1 MAFVTRDSCT
11 LYYETLGEVG
21 PWLTLING
29 HTRSSRDFRLLAGNL
44 ARQGLRCLLFDN
56 RGSGET
62 VCNTPFTLKDIAE
75 DAVFLWNELGIQA
88 SIVMGLS
95 MGGIVSQIL
104 QHLEPHKVRALI
116 LVSTGSSEQS
126 LSQEAFEP
134 WGQTEQSVERKLQ
147 SYFTESFMS
156 RNKIL
161 VQAMAKQILI
171 GITSDDFV
179 RRAES
184 QREAMRGA
192 DTKAYLNKIDCPTL
206 IIHGTDDRIIPF
218 AAGEQLHSLIPG
230 SELRALNGI
239 GHLVLAEYSKNLAQD
254 VLTFVKGLEEI

>member
-1 MAFVTRDSCT
+1 MAFVTRDSCN
-11 LYYETLGEVG
+11 LYYETLGEAG

-44 ARQGLRCLLFDN
+44 AKQGLRCLLFDN
-56 RGSGET
+56 RGSGDT
-62 VCNTPFTLKDIAE
+62 VCDTSFTLKDIAE
-75 DAVFLWNELGIQA
+75 DVVFLWNELGIQG

-104 QHLEPHKVRALI
+104 QHLAPSKVQGLI

-134 WGQTEQSVERKLQ
+134 WGQTEESVERKLRA
-147 SYFTESFMS
+147 YFTESFLG

-171 GITSDDFV
+171 GITSDDFE
-179 RRAES
+179 RRAQS
-184 QREAMRGA
+184 QREAMRA
-192 DTKAYLNKIDCPTL
+192 VDTKAYLGKVSCPTL

-218 AAGEQLHSLIPG
+218 AAGEELHRLIPG
-230 SELRALNGI
+230 SELKTLEGI

-254 VLTFVKGLEEI
+254 VLAFIKGLGEV